1 MSTSL
6 IHVRCDESGTW
17 VVQTDDAGKPVSR
30 HASETAA
37 ERAAIALAA
46 ARDDAEVAVRD
57 RYERVHYIA
66 PRYTRG

>member
-1 MSTSL
+1 MLMAPYL
-6 IHVRCDESGTW
+6 IHVRCDDSGRW
-17 VVQTDDAGKPVSR
+17 VVETDDDAPVSQ

-46 ARDDAEVAVRD
+46 ARDDAEIAVRD

-66 PRYTRG
+66 RR